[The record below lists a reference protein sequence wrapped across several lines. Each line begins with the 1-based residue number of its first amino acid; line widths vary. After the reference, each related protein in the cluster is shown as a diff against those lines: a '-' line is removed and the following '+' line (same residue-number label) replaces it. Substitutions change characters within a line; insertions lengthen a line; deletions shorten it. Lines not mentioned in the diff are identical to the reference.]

1 MRVWRINEHDW
12 VAGPTLLSA
21 LRGARK
27 QTGCSTRELIDRKFI
42 VEVLQNAWTQVSA
55 YDEAQPDNIDLT
67 LADVVAANEAP
78 GLIMRSEEWPVSA
91 LATSRA

>member
-27 QTGCSTRELIDRKFI
+27 QTSTP
-42 VEVLQNAWTQVSA
+42 
-55 YDEAQPDNIDLT
+55 AQKQ
-67 LADVVAANEAP
+67 
-78 GLIMRSEEWPVSA
+78 
-91 LATSRA
+91 SRQPCPRWMKRT